1 MSKTVPE
8 VRVNKLGV
16 PVIKHVLAEG
26 AAAPVVASKALPAPA
41 LSLASSGAIE
51 RLPALRGKNLKEAKE
66 IQRLA
71 QNGDQKY
78 EDTITAFF
86 LENDLRSMRIYD
98 MLTAGGSYNHPDSK
112 LALELMETMRRLD
125 IGTHDDEVTF
135 VGKSESVLNWGVQCV
150 GDDFIEWLTEDED
163 TDSFIRFMAENWEQS
178 DEIMKVITE
187 RGLEDASA
195 EEFIGIWNDMSNLAS
210 PSLRDGVI

>member
-16 PVIKHVLAEG
+16 PVVKHVLAEG
-26 AAAPVVASKALPAPA
+26 AAAPVAGSKAIPAPV
-41 LSLASSGAIE
+41 LDFEPVGAAE
-51 RLPALRGKNLKEAKE
+51 RLPALRGKRLKEAKE
-66 IQRLA
+66 IRRLA
-71 QNGDQKY
+71 QNGDQRY

-98 MLTAGGSYNHPDSK
+98 ALTDGGSYNFPDSK

-125 IGTHDDEVTF
+125 IGADDDEATF
-135 VGKSESVLNWGVQCV
+135 VGKSEAVLHWGAEVV
-150 GDDFIEWLTEDED
+150 GEDFIEYLVQDDD

-178 DEIMKVITE
+178 DEIMKVIAE

-195 EEFIGIWNDMSNLAS
+195 EDFIGIWNDMSNLAS
-210 PSLRDGVI
+210 SSLRDGVI

>member
-8 VRVNKLGV
+8 VRINKLGV
-16 PVIKHVLAEG
+16 PVTKHVLADG
-26 AAAPVVASKALPAPA
+26 AASTVAASKALPAPA
-41 LSLASSGAIE
+41 LSLGSPGAIE

-98 MLTAGGSYNHPDSK
+98 MITAGGSYNFPDSK
-112 LALELMETMRRLD
+112 LALEIMETMRRLD
-125 IGTHDDEVTF
+125 IGADDDEATF
-135 VGKSESVLNWGVQCV
+135 VGKSEAVLHWGAEVV
-150 GDDFIEWLTEDED
+150 GEDFIDYLVQDDD

-178 DEIMKVITE
+178 DEIMKVIAE

-195 EEFIGIWNDMSNLAS
+195 EDFIGIWNDMSNLAS
-210 PSLRDGVI
+210 SSLRDGVI